1 MARNGSAKAN
11 LCVAPAASRYPLK
24 VMQAVRAVP
33 NGSTFAIDANPV
45 ELNMDNWSEESGGSI
60 TGQLGTVWMDYLR
73 GESGTTKLKLTL
85 VSGAIIEATATIQ

>member
-1 MARNGSAKAN
+1 
-11 LCVAPAASRYPLK
+11 
-24 VMQAVRAVP
+24 
-33 NGSTFAIDANPV
+33 
-45 ELNMDNWSEESGGSI
+45 MDNWSEESGGSI